1 MLLYLPQ
8 MLWVSTRSLL
18 FKERS
23 RPVHSN
29 KYVAKKGWNTAWWT
43 WTLNMADI
51 RNQWFQ
57 HQMTGKITLENLM
70 SIKSFSN
77 HVLNGNG
84 NSLALVN
91 WQYIENFLR
100 KYSSLV
106 SFFAKLGKA
115 VKFFLL
121 CSPQWNPG
129 ACKILEFRL
138 L

>member
-1 MLLYLPQ
+1 MLYLPQ
-8 MLWVSTRSLL
+8 MLWVSARSLL

-23 RPVHSN
+23 RPVYSN
-29 KYVAKKGWNTAWWT
+29 KYVAKKDWNTAWWT
-43 WTLNMADI
+43 WTLNIADI
-51 RNQWFQ
+51 RNQCFSTSNDRQ
-57 HQMTGKITLENLM
+57 NHFGKFDV
-70 SIKSFSN
+70 KSFSN

-100 KYSSLV
+100 KYSSLI

-129 ACKILEFRL
+129 AC
-138 L
+138 